1 MPPSF
6 FDVFPREIRDQ
17 IYTYIL
23 QSPFGSVSLQPW
35 TVEVARSLSVLR
47 VSKQM
52 HRECKDIIWTHK
64 GLVLRGP
71 TTIYKKLSQI
81 SNTQRDLIRSVTFDL
96 EVLDR
101 DELEWV
107 SSGLIIMQNCPRLE
121 DITLQASW
129 DSPRDLHEFRKT
141 VELRKCHDLV
151 DGRLFQGTWN
161 RHLNTHYETAWPR
174 FSHWGKQR
182 WVKRMLS
189 DPSGIDQLL
198 QGLNGIFGGELFVDG
213 ILCFKNKLQVAPCS
227 LDPGNG
233 IVRIIPGS
241 AVNRRGRNG
250 GSLAVG
256 QN

>member
-129 DSPRDLHEFRKT
+129 DSPRDLH
-141 VELRKCHDLV
+141 
-151 DGRLFQGTWN
+151 
-161 RHLNTHYETAWPR
+161 
-174 FSHWGKQR
+174 
-182 WVKRMLS
+182 
-189 DPSGIDQLL
+189 
-198 QGLNGIFGGELFVDG
+198 
-213 ILCFKNKLQVAPCS
+213 
-227 LDPGNG
+227 
-233 IVRIIPGS
+233 
-241 AVNRRGRNG
+241 
-250 GSLAVG
+250 
-256 QN
+256 